1 MPEASRPPFVI
12 VGAGLVGAMLAAL
25 LGRAGFRV
33 RVLERRGDPRVDRME
48 GGRSINLAI
57 SARGLDAL
65 ARLEL
70 DDDILA
76 LGVPLYRRAIHSPAG
91 DVSYQ
96 PYGVGSQAINSFS
109 RGELNRG
116 LIQAAGETPN
126 VELLFERRVVD
137 VDIMTGTVSH
147 VDAATG
153 EDLRTEQ
160 GVVVGADGAFSVVRA
175 VLQKREHQDYSQ
187 DFLEQG
193 YKELHIPP
201 RPDGSAAF
209 ERNAMHIW
217 PRGPFMMMA
226 MANLDA
232 SFTVTLYLPM
242 TGPNGFDRL
251 KTPEDVEVFFRREF
265 PDALPIMPTLVEDF
279 FANRTGSMV
288 TVRTYPWYLGD
299 KVVLIGDAAH
309 AIVPF
314 YGQGANAGF
323 EDCLEFV
330 EQVKRTP
337 DDLAGAFARY
347 AERRKPNT
355 EAIADLA
362 LDNFTEMRD
371 HVASPLFR
379 LKKRFETLLYAW
391 FPKWFVPLYPMI
403 AFSLVPY
410 AEARARAERQ
420 ARTMRR
426 LGLGLAGLVVVAVL
440 WLSIR

>member
-1 MPEASRPPFVI
+1 
-12 VGAGLVGAMLAAL
+12 
-25 LGRAGFRV
+25 
-33 RVLERRGDPRVDRME
+33 
-48 GGRSINLAI
+48 
-57 SARGLDAL
+57 
-65 ARLEL
+65 
-70 DDDILA
+70 
-76 LGVPLYRRAIHSPAG
+76 Y
-91 DVSYQ
+91 
-96 PYGVGSQAINSFS
+96 SQA
-109 RGELNRG
+109 
-116 LIQAAGETPN
+116 
-126 VELLFERRVVD
+126 
-137 VDIMTGTVSH
+137 
-147 VDAATG
+147 
-153 EDLRTEQ
+153 
-160 GVVVGADGAFSVVRA
+160 
-175 VLQKREHQDYSQ
+175 
-187 DFLEQG
+187 FLEQG
-193 YKELHIPP
+193 YKELHIPA
-201 RPDGSAAF
+201 RPDGTAAL

-242 TGPNGFDRL
+242 VGPNGFDRL
-251 KTPEDVEVFFRREF
+251 RTPADVEAFFRREF
-265 PDALPIMPTLVEDF
+265 PDALPIMPSLVEDF

-288 TVRTYPWYLGD
+288 TVRTYPWHFGD

-362 LDNFTEMRD
+362 LANFTEMRD

-410 AEARARAERQ
+410 AEARARADRQ
-420 ARTMRR
+420 ARVMRR
-426 LGLGLAGLVVVAVL
+426 LGLGLIGAVVLLVL
-440 WLSIR
+440 WLLIP

>member
-1 MPEASRPPFVI
+1 MPETGRPPFII
-12 VGAGLVGAMLAAL
+12 VGAGLVGSMLAAL

-33 RVLERRGDPRVDRME
+33 VVVERRGDPRADRME
-48 GGRSINLAI
+48 SGRSINLAI

-65 ARLEL
+65 GRLEL
-70 DDDILA
+70 DDDILS

-96 PYGVGSQAINSFS
+96 PYGVGTQAINSFS
-109 RGELNRG
+109 RGDLNRG
-116 LIQAAGETPN
+116 LVQAAGATPN
-126 VELLFERRVVD
+126 VELYFERRVVD
-137 VDIMTGTVSH
+137 VDLTAGSVSH
-147 VDAATG
+147 VDGASG
-153 EDLRTEQ
+153 GDVRTER
-160 GVVVGADGAFSVVRA
+160 GVVVGADGAFSVVRG
-175 VLQKREHQDYSQ
+175 VLQKREYQDYSQ
-187 DFLEQG
+187 SFLEQG
-193 YKELHIPP
+193 YKELHIPA
-201 RPDGSAAF
+201 RPDGTAAL

-251 KTPEDVEVFFRREF
+251 KTPADVEAFFRREF
-265 PDALPIMPTLVEDF
+265 PDALPIMPTLVDDF
-279 FANRTGSMV
+279 FANRTGAMV
-288 TVRTYPWYLGD
+288 TVRTYPWHVGSTA
-299 KVVLIGDAAH
+299 VLIGDAAH

-330 EQVKRTP
+330 EQVKRSP
-337 DDLAGAFARY
+337 DDLEGAFARY

-362 LDNFTEMRD
+362 LANFVEMRD

-391 FPKWFVPLYPMI
+391 FPRWFVPLYPMI

-420 ARTMRR
+420 ARSIRR
-426 LGLGLAGLVVVAVL
+426 LGIGLAGGALLAVL
-440 WLSIR
+440 WLVIS